1 MHTPRHS
8 AQPSATTSSPFTV
21 FHATVRRAPTRGHG
35 RRMAVKT
42 KAAEELAAAEREYA
56 ALQERKAR
64 AVTQA

>member
-1 MHTPRHS
+1 
-8 AQPSATTSSPFTV
+8 
-21 FHATVRRAPTRGHG
+21 
-35 RRMAVKT
+35 MAVKT